1 MKLHKYLLA
10 GIATAIF
17 AMPTIVSADIV
28 LFDFD
33 NGGVVGAIE
42 DNAGDPSA
50 VGDTITVDGLQ
61 LTLVATATPEYVAGP
76 DGGPAFVESGTILTN
91 GNLSIGGQQALGLNN
106 QSINNGNFDSIGG
119 GTESTDLNPG
129 ESFTFT
135 FDRDVTFTSI
145 ELESVV
151 AADTF
156 DVLVDDVNL
165 LSTTGDDSF
174 IDDLS
179 TLGTTEIAA
188 GSEIT
193 FVAGGNVATGSF
205 RIETFEVHAK
215 PLEVV
220 PEPSSLALL
229 GLIGGVAM
237 VRRRR

>member
-28 LFDFD
+28 IFDFN

-151 AADTF
+151 GTDTF

-193 FVAGGNVATGSF
+193 FVAGGDVATGSF

-215 PLEVV
+215 I
-220 PEPSSLALL
+220 PEPSSLALV
-229 GLIGGVAM
+229 GLFGSVAM
-237 VRRRR
+237 IRRRR